1 MGSTAGNGAEGLATI
16 KDLKGEEQKLKSEMD
31 AAISGS
37 YLRSSVLGRMGQII
51 EPVVRPLGWDWKIG
65 IAVIASFPAREVVVG
80 TMGVI
85 YNLSGDEDEE
95 SRTLREHLQGATWDD
110 EPERPVFTVPVALS
124 IMVLFALCAQC
135 VSTLA
140 VMNRETLTWRWPV
153 YTFVYMTTLAY
164 IGAWL
169 TYRSG
174 IWFMDG

>member
-1 MGSTAGNGAEGLATI
+1 
-16 KDLKGEEQKLKSEMD
+16 MD

-124 IMVLFALCAQC
+124 IMVFFALCAQC

-140 VMNRETLTWRWPV
+140 VMKRETLLR
-153 YTFVYMTTLAY
+153 L
-164 IGAWL
+164 
-169 TYRSG
+169 
-174 IWFMDG
+174 